1 MYGFVESFTRKVILP
16 IIVFSLVVHVFELSL
31 EGFWMAMCAINV
43 FMAIITI
50 SYGQSV
56 LRKLHCT

>member
-1 MYGFVESFTRKVILP
+1 
-16 IIVFSLVVHVFELSL
+16 VHVFELSL